1 MKTTAYVTVR
11 LDIEYDETR
20 FESAEEAQQYAVQE
34 TAYSFPLDYDGIKIT
49 DTQICGINQ

>member
-1 MKTTAYVTVR
+1 MKTTAYITVR

-34 TAYSFPLDYDGIKIT
+34 TTYSFQLDYDGIKIT
-49 DTQICGINQ
+49 DTEICGINR

>member
-1 MKTTAYVTVR
+1 MKTTAYITGR

-34 TAYSFPLDYDGIKIT
+34 TTYSFQLDYDGIKIT
-49 DTQICGINQ
+49 DTEICGINR

>member
-11 LDIEYDETR
+11 LEIEYDETR